1 MQIHFLRPMPI
12 SLDYD
17 FPGKEGM
24 IHLVAINYI
33 LTLGL
38 IGILTRDT
46 IQENLFGD
54 HTILRGKSIAVER
67 SCKFRHSSV
76 QLAREPTNRS
86 LMFLRSRGKR
96 M

>member
-1 MQIHFLRPMPI
+1 MPHLLSYLQLLFFGMHLCHIFTPHYLHICDIFAKRKFVQIHFLRPMPI

-38 IGILTRDT
+38 WGI
-46 IQENLFGD
+46 F
-54 HTILRGKSIAVER
+54 
-67 SCKFRHSSV
+67 
-76 QLAREPTNRS
+76 
-86 LMFLRSRGKR
+86 
-96 M
+96 

>member
-33 LTLGL
+33 FTL
-38 IGILTRDT
+38 D
-46 IQENLFGD
+46 FGEFFNKGYHSSKSVWGSH
-54 HTILRGKSIAVER
+54 HTAVER
-67 SCKFRHSSV
+67 SCKFRHSSL